1 MALQLLQRNAGLPV
15 TLAEARTRLRLDDT
29 LEDAELTALI
39 RTAQGVIEKHI
50 TGTLLPTRWRWT
62 LNAFCELVLPRA
74 PVISVEQI
82 RYKDTAGQWQTL
94 SPSLYSLIPSDLGNP
109 SSYLYAPAGWPGV
122 VNEPACITIE
132 FTSGYAD
139 AAAIE
144 PELITAL
151 LMLAGH
157 YDQNREATTSG
168 NSNEITMGVQFLI
181 GPYMWMEAP

>member
-15 TLAEARTRLRLDDT
+15 TLAEARERVRLDDT
-29 LEDAELTALI
+29 MGEAELTALI
-39 RTAQGVIEKHI
+39 RTAQGAIEKHI
-50 TGTLLPTRWRWT
+50 TGTLLPTRWRWS

-82 RYKDTAGQWQTL
+82 RYKDTNGAWQTL
-94 SPSLYSLIPSDLGNP
+94 SPSLYSLIPCGLGNP
-109 SSYLYAPAGWPGV
+109 SSYLYAASWPAV
-122 VNEPACITIE
+122 INEPACITIE

-151 LMLAGH
+151 LMLVGH
-157 YDQNREATTSG
+157 YDKNREATGEGKSE
-168 NSNEITMGVQFLI
+168 EISMGVQFLI
-181 GPYMWMEAP
+181 GPYMWIEAP